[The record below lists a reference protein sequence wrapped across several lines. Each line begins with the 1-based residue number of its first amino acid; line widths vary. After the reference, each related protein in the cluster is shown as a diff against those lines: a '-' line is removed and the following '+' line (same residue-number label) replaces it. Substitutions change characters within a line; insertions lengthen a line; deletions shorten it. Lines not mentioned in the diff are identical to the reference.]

1 MNNSFNSC
9 SFILSPSVAL
19 SGFLGR
25 LSAMLKH
32 VWHCSRLLAKFV
44 FKKKRNTL
52 SMSLS
57 IFALWLTPQS
67 RLSG

>member
-1 MNNSFNSC
+1 MIIVKTNN
-9 SFILSPSVAL
+9 
-19 SGFLGR
+19 G
-25 LSAMLKH
+25 
-32 VWHCSRLLAKFV
+32 AKFV